1 MRLVTFL
8 VPGVVCSVALTLL
21 GCTGQNERIRILE
34 QENTRL
40 STELAAAREE
50 LSGASQR
57 VAEAQS
63 ERQNLQDQLEQH
75 VVQLTAAK
83 LQEEITRKALDQAR
97 QDLQARADEQA
108 KGLAHVQAAAATAQ
122 TAQQEA
128 QKRVAELEKQVA
140 DLQNKL
146 AEAEQALQ
154 EAKQTKEKGSET
166 TR

>member
-8 VPGVVCSVALTLL
+8 LPGIVCPVALALS
-21 GCTGQNERIRILE
+21 GCIGQNARISTLE

-50 LSGASQR
+50 LSGTSQR
-57 VAEAQS
+57 VAEAHKECQI
-63 ERQNLQDQLEQH
+63 LQDQLEQH

-83 LQEEITRKALDQAR
+83 LQEEIIRKALDQTR
-97 QDLQARADEQA
+97 QDLQASADEHTQ
-108 KGLAHVQAAAATAQ
+108 GMAHVQGAAAEAQ

-128 QKRVAELEKQVA
+128 QKRVAELEKQVME
-140 DLQNKL
+140 LQNKL
-146 AEAEQALQ
+146 AKAEQALQ
-154 EAKQTKEKGSET
+154 EAKQTKEKGSDT